1 MNTFLKAESA
11 DTYQIGFNSFTH
23 EILND
28 SDTLGFKMLYYDT
41 KVKNYI
47 YNRRYWQKADDAI
60 FLMQL
65 NDDEKAKFHGVELE
79 FKYDTGFFILYYL
92 ILIKNPSIIFQIQ
105 NL

>member
-1 MNTFLKAESA
+1 
-11 DTYQIGFNSFTH
+11 
-23 EILND
+23 
-28 SDTLGFKMLYYDT
+28 MLYYDT

-79 FKYDTGFFILYYL
+79 FKYDTGFFYSILSYTYQKSKHNFSDTESLEFGYNQAKVNLPNFQSIML
-92 ILIKNPSIIFQIQ
+92 ILIWV
-105 NL
+105 